1 MLKIFLVILSIVGLD
16 QLSKYWIHNNLDYL
30 SYIDILPFLKIVH
43 FQNKG
48 AAFSFLHDADGWQRY
63 FLIAIS
69 MLAIIALP
77 FFIKQNKKSP
87 LIFWALIFIMA
98 GAIGNLI
105 DRIYFGY
112 VIDFIYI
119 HLNQYYWPAF
129 NIADSMITLGAG
141 LIIFDMVKKAREK

>member
-48 AAFSFLHDADGWQRY
+48 AAFSFPHDADGWQRY

-69 MLAIIALP
+69 MIAIIVLP
-77 FFIKQNKKSP
+77 FFIKQNKKAP
-87 LIFWALIFIMA
+87 LIFWALIFIMT